1 MSRIA
6 DFLKRIT
13 AFRVKDSRTRSVLL
27 YLFFVLISAIFWG
40 FLTFNNSINVDV
52 EVPVVITG
60 IPQNVRFLNNIP
72 DTITVN
78 VNDRGTSFIKYMFW
92 ETPKLELRFGDY
104 SDGISQFRVD
114 ASNMRK
120 LVSRLLNRNPSTLT
134 ILPESI
140 TAKFTDLPGKLVPV
154 VLDIEVNPAMLYA
167 QNGVIERSADSV
179 VVYGDKASLQEITE
193 VYTYHVKLNDLTDT
207 LHRRVT
213 VSPIK
218 GVVIEPRYID
228 IMVPIEK
235 MITHTQRI
243 PVSVRNVPNGIR
255 VIVFPSS
262 VDVSFRAPM
271 SAARNHN
278 DEITAVVDYNSIV
291 PGNRK
296 VAIGVG
302 ESPGS
307 YQDVRLALDSVEY
320 MIEKQ

>member
-6 DFLKRIT
+6 DFFKRIT

-78 VNDRGTSFIKYMFW
+78 VNDRG
-92 ETPKLELRFGDY
+92 LELRFGDY

-154 VLDIEVNPAMLYA
+154 VLDVEVNPAMLYA